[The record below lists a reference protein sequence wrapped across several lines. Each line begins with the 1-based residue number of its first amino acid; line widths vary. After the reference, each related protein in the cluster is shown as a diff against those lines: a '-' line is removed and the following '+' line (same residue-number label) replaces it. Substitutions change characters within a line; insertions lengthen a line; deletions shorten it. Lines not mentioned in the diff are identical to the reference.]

1 MTSCLPGYLPDPL
14 IDILTGDT
22 ATLLPE
28 SFVTSG
34 SWSRAEQRDGR
45 PPCFLNQRHSLSDR
59 SEGECAG
66 VALVWGG
73 AVLSGQFYCW
83 GLEAEIWQ

>member
-1 MTSCLPGYLPDPL
+1 MSN
-14 IDILTGDT
+14 IV
-22 ATLLPE
+22 
-28 SFVTSG
+28 FVT
-34 SWSRAEQRDGR
+34 
-45 PPCFLNQRHSLSDR
+45 LSDR

-83 GLEAEIWQ
+83 GLEAETGDRFINELLSFICSKEDWKERETYFGSELLR